1 MFWAGRF
8 SPGHFYVFRIFLARP
23 RKREDGEV
31 TTEALHEI
39 ALLEMT
45 APCPFVVKLL
55 DVGVFSD
62 SFHLVFE
69 KAERTLAVAG
79 CQDHTALMSVA
90 QQLLS
95 ALSFLH
101 KLSVVHNDLKPKNV
115 LVLGDHVW
123 LSDLGNSFV
132 CKEWRPLPSEASVK
146 KHGIHEITLGYRAP
160 EVLLGLR
167 EYNSPVDMW
176 SLGVTLVE
184 CFHHGPFLNQHTQY
198 VTWYSFSFCKPLSV
212 FFFASPIRNQTIDF
226 SEKTPGQ
233 GRDHQAASIS
243 WL

>member
-1 MFWAGRF
+1 
-8 SPGHFYVFRIFLARP
+8 
-23 RKREDGEV
+23 
-31 TTEALHEI
+31 
-39 ALLEMT
+39 MT
-45 APCPFVVKLL
+45 APCPFVVNLL
-55 DVGVFSD
+55 DVGVFPD

-69 KAERTLAVAG
+69 KAEQTLAVAG

-95 ALSFLH
+95 GLSFLH

-184 CFHHGPFLNQHTQY
+184 CFHHGPFMTQNTQY
-198 VTWYSFSFCKPLSV
+198 VTWYSFRT
-212 FFFASPIRNQTIDF
+212 FFLQAPVGTKRFEFWAHYMDF
-226 SEKTPGQ
+226 LEKTPGQ
-233 GRDHQAASIS
+233 GRNHQAAQIS